1 MKCGNNC
8 GKLQMVGGVRYFA
21 SWLSIFSGFQL
32 KVTRETQEKKQAEAR
47 RCDGEIA
54 FQEDTTV
61 EERG

>member
-1 MKCGNNC
+1 
-8 GKLQMVGGVRYFA
+8 MVGGVRYFA